1 MRVKTIPVFSPYS
14 SSITARFIV
23 TFSLLFVGIFAI
35 TTAIFLY
42 GLPGSGFVG
51 WAGDEKNHAIR
62 TLNILADMQK
72 TRLLHRLGELRNDAR
87 MLAQDRYMKEILAT
101 SLARTPLPADVI
113 APIPFDRSQGPGE
126 YLEGW
131 LQEFK
136 VRSPFYRSIHV
147 VRLDTG
153 QTLIATHPQMA
164 SQLTA
169 NQAFIDRIMLSQ
181 QDYIGGFVPETAP
194 STFFVGCPIFLV
206 SNQPV
211 ASVFMEVSLD
221 LFLEPLRTLPAGPW
235 HSAEE
240 ILVDDRGIDL
250 LNLHGKNNQYAY
262 SSGSSDGITRL
273 PSKIAASG
281 QEGFIETQDVN
292 NVSVLAGYRHIR
304 LFPEWGWGLVIQIS
318 REDLQQPMATAVGFA
333 WLIGFLSTGVFI
345 TVAFVLTR
353 RLTRPLRQLTTAAH
367 QLQAGYRHVRSGH
380 RGRDE
385 VGVLAAAF
393 DAMADEVARILDH
406 LERTVAHRTIALEN
420 ELEIREQQQRAQQI
434 IETSL
439 KESEQRYHSLV
450 DTMTAGVVVYEAVDG
465 GENFMIRDINR
476 MGEQLVHVQKKA
488 ILGKWVTDVFPGV
501 VRYGLFA
508 VLQRVYQT
516 AEATNH
522 PVALYTDQ
530 HLAKWFENRVYKLP
544 SGEIVA
550 IFEDVSERKLA
561 EDALKMVLFSVNT
574 ARDAFLWFA
583 MEGRIMRTNQAA
595 SILLG
600 YSQET
605 LLSLSARD
613 IFVGMLHG
621 DWVLLRDKIRQTG
634 TLVTT
639 SQWHRQ
645 DGSTFPVEIS
655 VSYLPGDNSK
665 NDIIFASV
673 RDISERIRSE
683 NEKRTLEQMAF
694 HRERLA
700 TIGTLAA
707 GVAHEIN
714 NPNNAIH
721 FNAVMLQDIWPDLEV
736 VLRRAMDEEGDFLL
750 AGLPA
755 SEGVQTIPRLLEGV
769 RNSSMRI
776 QEIIGSLKHLSR
788 QDQGTILKPIDL
800 KGVLREAIGILQGP
814 ISRYTDHFYIEYPES
829 PAMVLGNSQQLEQ
842 VLINLILNGLQ
853 ALPQRS
859 CAVGVSMSQVGH
871 GREIQVIIQDEGVG
885 IPEENLPKLITPFF
899 TTKGEQEGTG
909 LGLSIAHSIIE
920 HHGGRIHIAS
930 KERLGTSVTVTLP
943 TIVP

>member
-1 MRVKTIPVFSPYS
+1 MTFPVFSPS
-14 SSITARFIV
+14 PSSITTRFIV
-23 TFSLLFVGIFAI
+23 TFSLLFVGIFSI
-35 TTAIFLY
+35 TTIIFLY
-42 GLPGSGFVG
+42 GFPGSGFVG

-72 TRLLHRLGELRNDAR
+72 SRLLHMLDELRNDAR

-101 SLARTPLPADVI
+101 FLAKTPLPAD
-113 APIPFDRSQGPGE
+113 AIPPVPFEDPHSQGK
-126 YLEGW
+126 YLEDL

-136 VRSPFYRSIHV
+136 IKSPFYQSIHV
-147 VRLDTG
+147 IRLDTKHA
-153 QTLIATHPQMA
+153 LISTNPHRLN
-164 SQLTA
+164 QLTS
-169 NQAFIDRIMLSQ
+169 NEEFIDRIMIIQ
-181 QDYIGGFVPETAP
+181 QDYIGGFVSETVP
-194 STFFVGCPIFLV
+194 STFFVGCPIFLA

-211 ASVFMEVSLD
+211 ALVFMEVSLD
-221 LFLEPLRTLPAGPW
+221 RFLQPIKDLPEGPW
-235 HSAEE
+235 RSAEE
-240 ILVDDRGIDL
+240 ILVNDRGVDL
-250 LNLHGKNNQYAY
+250 LNPHGRHHHKNPFFLD
-262 SSGSSDGITRL
+262 SSDGITKL

-304 LFPEWGWGLVIQIS
+304 LFPEWSWGLVIQIS
-318 REDLQQPMATAVGFA
+318 KEDLQQPMATAVGFA
-333 WLIGFLSTGVFI
+333 WLIGFLSTGVFV

-353 RLTRPLRQLTTAAH
+353 RLTRPLRQLTTAAY
-367 QLQAGYRHVRSGH
+367 QLQAGHRHVRSGH
-380 RGRDE
+380 RSKDE
-385 VGVLAAAF
+385 VGVLAQAF
-393 DAMADEVARILDH
+393 DAMADEVAQTLDN
-406 LERTVAHRTIALEN
+406 LERTVAHRTIALEQ
-420 ELEIREQQQRAQQI
+420 ELEIRSQQQQSQQI
-434 IETSL
+434 VEVSL

-450 DTMTAGVVVYEAVDG
+450 DAMTAGVAVYEAVDHG
-465 GENFMIRDINR
+465 RNFMIRDINR
-476 MGEQLVHVQKKA
+476 MGEQLTHLKKDA
-488 ILGKWVTDVFPGV
+488 IVGKWITDVFPGV
-501 VRYGLFA
+501 VRYGLFE
-508 VLQRVYQT
+508 VLQRVYKT
-516 AEATNH
+516 AEAANH

-530 HLAKWFENRVYKLP
+530 HLARWFENRIYKLP

-550 IFEDVSERKLA
+550 IFDDISERKLA
-561 EDALKMVLFSVNT
+561 EDALKMVLFSINT
-574 ARDAFLWFA
+574 THDPFLWFA
-583 MEGRIMRTNQAA
+583 MEGRIIRTNQAT
-595 SILLG
+595 STLLG
-600 YSQET
+600 YAQET

-613 IFVGMLHG
+613 IFVGMLHD

-639 SQWHRQ
+639 SHWHRQ
-645 DGSTFPVEIS
+645 EGSTFPVEIS
-655 VSYLPGDNSK
+655 ASYLPGDNSK

-800 KGVLREAIGILQGP
+800 KVVLREAIGILQGQ
-814 ISRYTDHFYIEYPES
+814 ISRYTDHFYIEYLEHS
-829 PAMVLGNSQQLEQ
+829 ATVLGNSQQLEQ
-842 VLINLILNGLQ
+842 VFINLILNGLQ
-853 ALPQRS
+853 SLPQRNRT
-859 CAVGVSMSQVGH
+859 VGVSMSLGDDH
-871 GREIQVIIQDEGVG
+871 HEIQVIIHDEGIG
-885 IPEENLPKLITPFF
+885 IPEENLPKLTTPFF

-930 KERLGTSVTVTLP
+930 KEQSGTSVTVTLP
-943 TIVP
+943 IVIP